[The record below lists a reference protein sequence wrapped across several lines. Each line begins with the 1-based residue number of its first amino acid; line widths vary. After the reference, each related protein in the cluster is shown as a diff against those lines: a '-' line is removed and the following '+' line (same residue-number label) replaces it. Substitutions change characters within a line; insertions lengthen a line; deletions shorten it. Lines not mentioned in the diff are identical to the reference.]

1 MASGRIVVV
10 EDDEAIRAFLVAVLT
25 DEGYTVDAAADG
37 QAAIMRLQAGDAPD
51 MILVDVHM
59 PTMDGP
65 AFLRAYLAGPGPHVP
80 VVFTT
85 ASEMTVDEATAAGA
99 AGLLLKPFTLD
110 ALETLIR
117 QYTGCN

>member
-10 EDDEAIRAFLVAVLT
+10 EDDKAIRALLVAILT
-25 DEGYTVDAAADG
+25 DEGYTVDATADG
-37 QAAIMRLQAGDAPD
+37 QTAIMRLQAGDAPD
-51 MILVDVHM
+51 MILVDVRM

-85 ASEMTVDEATAAGA
+85 ASQMTVDEATAAGA

>member
-10 EDDEAIRAFLVAVLT
+10 EDDEAIRALLVAILT

-37 QAAIMRLQAGDAPD
+37 QTAIMRLQAGDAPD

-85 ASEMTVDEATAAGA
+85 ASQMTVDEATAAGA
-99 AGLLLKPFTLD
+99 AGVLPKPFTLD